1 MLRSSKRSGP
11 FIWIFPLPVV
21 MHNNQW
27 YKHTVAGNHS
37 SLRGQGGKR
46 ILKSKYVN
54 LRKDSA
60 AYSLFCLSTPYN
72 KYNVCSRLRLINLQ
86 WNNSFTVSLDKT
98 LTLEYVH
105 RSANFS
111 NHRQLVIW
119 KIYVLASLYSIM
131 IMMMMMMIIIIIMI
145 KAKLSQYMP
154 WRHKGK
160 LSYGL
165 THS

>member
-1 MLRSSKRSGP
+1 MLRSSMRSGP

-37 SLRGQGGKR
+37 SLRGQGGKQ

-72 KYNVCSRLRLINLQ
+72 KYKVCSRLQLIHLQ
-86 WNNSFTVSLDKT
+86 WNNNFTLFLDKT

-111 NHRQLVIW
+111 SHRQLVIW
-119 KIYVLASLYSIM
+119 KIYVLASLYWI
-131 IMMMMMMIIIIIMI
+131 MMMIIIIGQIIIIII
-145 KAKLSQYMP
+145 KAKLSQYRP

-160 LSYGL
+160 WSYGL